1 MRHGRVKAARKTLR
15 FFQLHAG
22 IKPPYNVLLDGTF
35 LVAAV
40 RQKFK
45 LKERVEK
52 VLQGNCVLHVIR
64 AALNE
69 LDQFSGTSFEQAKQ
83 IGLDECDIIE
93 NESLPHIVGLD
104 GAEHQMEQDTSKI
117 TASEAIFRLLA
128 ATSISEPKRK
138 RAGERSLSSNPKKFF
153 LATQDK
159 ELAGRIRT
167 KVPNVPLL
175 HISQSVLLLEAPSL
189 SSKKSAENDERS
201 KQSAGNIM
209 TTQEMELIKNVKKQE
224 SSKIVAL
231 TSYRVKQKAKEPN
244 PLSCKK
250 RKTQETHAI
259 KATDSAILP
268 PKKRKRSKKA
278 TASVEHT

>member
-1 MRHGRVKAARKTLR
+1 
-15 FFQLHAG
+15 
-22 IKPPYNVLLDGTF
+22 
-35 LVAAV
+35 
-40 RQKFK
+40 
-45 LKERVEK
+45 
-52 VLQGNCVLHVIR
+52 
-64 AALNE
+64 LNE
-69 LDQFSGTSFEQAKQ
+69 LGQLSGTSFEQAKQ

-104 GAEHQMEQDTSKI
+104 GAEHQTEKDASKI
-117 TASEAIFRLLA
+117 SASEAIFRLLA
-128 ATSISEPKRK
+128 ATSFTEPKRK

-159 ELAGRIRT
+159 ELADRIRT

-201 KQSAGNIM
+201 KLSASNVM
-209 TTQEMELIKNVKKQE
+209 TTQEVEMIKNVKKKE
-224 SSKIVAL
+224 SNKIVTL

-259 KATDSAILP
+259 KSIDSAILP
-268 PKKRKRSKKA
+268 PKKRKRSRKA
-278 TASVEHT
+278 TTSVEHT